1 MRTGS
6 AVFSVIAA
14 VTQQPRGN
22 NPIMK
27 RSLSD
32 VEDDIPPL
40 RYLGDAKLMEPQPPL
55 AVADI
60 QSDEFKAQ
68 LKMLQAAMK
77 KYGGIGIAAP
87 QVGWWTR
94 VFCFGV
100 DGSNPR
106 YADATP
112 VPFSIWLNPSI
123 DTSACTE
130 MNWMWEGCLSVPGLR
145 GWVERPS
152 ECILRG
158 LDETGKEQQLHL
170 DGLAARIAQHEY
182 DHLDGVLFPERTPG
196 VHFMVPQA
204 SYDAKET
211 WSKDWPSEGSRRT
224 GPGQLSTVR

>member
-123 DTSACTE
+123 DTSACT
-130 MNWMWEGCLSVPGLR
+130 SR
-145 GWVERPS
+145 SR
-152 ECILRG
+152 
-158 LDETGKEQQLHL
+158 
-170 DGLAARIAQHEY
+170 
-182 DHLDGVLFPERTPG
+182 
-196 VHFMVPQA
+196 VPQKQCKQDTRRSHRTA
-204 SYDAKET
+204 
-211 WSKDWPSEGSRRT
+211 SRR
-224 GPGQLSTVR
+224 GQNRPAIPS